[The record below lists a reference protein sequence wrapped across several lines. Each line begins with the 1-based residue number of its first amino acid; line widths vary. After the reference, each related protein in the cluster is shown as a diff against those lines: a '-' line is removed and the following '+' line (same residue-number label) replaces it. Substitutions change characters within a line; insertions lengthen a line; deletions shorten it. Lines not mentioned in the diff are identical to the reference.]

1 MSHPLYE
8 SLKRGIILATAIS
21 LSLGIAMGQ
30 NPKSTQKT
38 PPAKTDPPAKVEAA
52 APPVLPSPISPNE
65 YIIGA
70 SDIIEVDVW
79 KEKEISQELPVRPD
93 GKISLP
99 LIGEI
104 QASGLTPLGLQSVI
118 TEQLK
123 TYIESPQVT
132 VIVKEP
138 KSHEFNIVGEITRPG
153 SYPLVQSMTVLDAL
167 AAAGGFQTFAK
178 KSKIYILRPMPGGIR
193 VRIPFNYKDVIMG
206 RNLSENLSL
215 KPGDTIVVP

>member
-1 MSHPLYE
+1 MNRLLSK
-8 SLKRGIILATAIS
+8 SLKRTIFLATAVA
-21 LSLGIAMGQ
+21 LSLGVAMGQ
-30 NPKSTQKT
+30 SQKSIQKT
-38 PPAKTDPPAKVEAA
+38 PEKKSDAPAKTDTAMPPIA
-52 APPVLPSPISPNE
+52 PSPISPNE

-70 SDIIEVDVW
+70 SDILEVDVW

-104 QASGLTPLGLQSVI
+104 QAAGLTPLGLQNVI

-123 TYIESPQVT
+123 TYLGNPQVT
-132 VIVKEP
+132 VIVKAP
-138 KSHEFNIVGEITRPG
+138 NSHSFNIVGQVMRPA
-153 SYPLVQSMTVLDAL
+153 SYPLQQSMTVLDSI
-167 AAAGGFQTFAK
+167 AAAGGFQPFAK
-178 KSKIYILRPMPGGIR
+178 ETKIYVLRPMPGGIR

-206 RNLSENLSL
+206 RKLSQNIPL

>member
-1 MSHPLYE
+1 MSCRLIE
-8 SLKRGIILATAIS
+8 SLKRGIFLAALVGMT
-21 LSLGIAMGQ
+21 LGIAMAQ
-30 NPKSTQKT
+30 SQKSTPKT
-38 PPAKTDPPAKVEAA
+38 PQPKNDPPPNAD
-52 APPVLPSPISPNE
+52 LPTPLVSKSLISPNE

-70 SDIIEVDVW
+70 SDILEVDVW

-104 QASGLTPLGLQSVI
+104 QASGQTPLGLQDII
-118 TEQLK
+118 TEKLK

-132 VIVKEP
+132 VIVKNP
-138 KSHEFNIVGEITRPG
+138 LSHDFNIVGEVARPG
-153 SYPLVQSMTVLDAL
+153 SYPLQQSMTVLDSI

-178 KSKIYILRPMPGGIR
+178 KTKIYVLRPMPGGIR

-206 RNLSENLSL
+206 RNLSQNIPL

>member
-1 MSHPLYE
+1 MSRLLLKY
-8 SLKRGIILATAIS
+8 LKRGIFVAPLVGMA
-21 LSLGIAMGQ
+21 LGVAMAQ
-30 NPKSTQKT
+30 SQKSTPKT
-38 PPAKTDPPAKVEAA
+38 PQPKNDPPTKTESV
-52 APPVLPSPISPNE
+52 APPVSASPISPNE

-70 SDIIEVDVW
+70 SDVLEVDVW

-104 QASGLTPLGLQSVI
+104 QASGLTPLGLQDVI
-118 TEQLK
+118 TEKLK

-132 VIVKEP
+132 VIVKSP
-138 KSHEFNIVGEITRPG
+138 LSHEFNIIGEVMKPG
-153 SYPLVQSMTVLDAL
+153 SYPLQQSMTVLDSI

-178 KSKIYILRPMPGGIR
+178 KTKIYVLRPMPGGIQ

-206 RNLSENLSL
+206 RNLSQNIPL